1 MRTDHTDHNGSN
13 GHYATR
19 TVATLRNG
27 NHQSS
32 DACDGCGPRQK
43 GFFCNLPPEAF
54 AVLQSIRVS
63 HAYQRGSTLF
73 MEGQPANGVF
83 LLCEG
88 HVKLST
94 YSEDGKAI
102 ILRISEPGEILG
114 VSAVISGKP
123 HEATGQVTEYCRVSF
138 IKRGDFL
145 SFIQT
150 NHEAALNA
158 LRQLSSNYH
167 KAHTQ
172 ICSLG
177 LSSSA
182 GDKLAKLL
190 LQWCDVNLEDGSGQI
205 VIPLVHTHGEIA
217 EMIGTSRET
226 VTRLLKDFKS
236 RSLLSVSRNE
246 LCIPDKRALKAS
258 IGTRHRTA

>member
-1 MRTDHTDHNGSN
+1 M
-13 GHYATR
+13 
-19 TVATLRNG
+19 RNG
-27 NHQSS
+27 NGNSKLVDS
-32 DACDGCGPRQK
+32 CNGCGERSE
-43 GFFCNLPPEAF
+43 GFFCNLPPGPF
-54 AVLQSIRVS
+54 TSLQSIRVS
-63 HAYQRGSTLF
+63 HAYPRGSTLF

-102 ILRISEPGEILG
+102 ILRIAEPGEILG
-114 VSAVISGKP
+114 ISAVISGKA

-138 IKRGDFL
+138 IKRSDFL
-145 SFIQT
+145 SLIQT
-150 NHEAALNA
+150 SHEAALNA

-167 KAHTQ
+167 KAHIQ

-190 LQWCDVNLEDGSGQI
+190 LQWCELNQGDGTGQV

-226 VTRLLKDFKS
+226 VTRLLKDFRS
-236 RSLLSVSRNE
+236 RNLLTLSRNE
-246 LCIPDKRALKAS
+246 LCIPDTGALKAS

>member
-1 MRTDHTDHNGSN
+1 M
-13 GHYATR
+13 
-19 TVATLRNG
+19 
-27 NHQSS
+27 
-32 DACDGCGPRQK
+32 CDGCGERSD
-43 GFFCNLPPEAF
+43 GFFCSLPADAF
-54 AVLQSIRVS
+54 ATLRSIKVS
-63 HAYQRGSTLF
+63 HAYPRGSTLF

-102 ILRISEPGEILG
+102 ILRIAEPGEILG
-114 VSAVISGKP
+114 LSSVISGKA
-123 HEATGQVTEYCRVSF
+123 HEATGQVTEYCRVNF
-138 IKRGDFL
+138 IKRDDFL
-145 SFIQT
+145 SFVQT
-150 NHEAALNA
+150 SHEAALNA

-167 KAHTQ
+167 KAHLQ

-190 LQWCDVNLEDGSGQI
+190 LQWCELNNEDGAGRV

-226 VTRLLKDFKS
+226 VTRLLKDFRS
-236 RSLLSVSRNE
+236 RNLLSLTKNE

-258 IGTRHRTA
+258 IGSRHRIGV

>member
-1 MRTDHTDHNGSN
+1 
-13 GHYATR
+13 
-19 TVATLRNG
+19 
-27 NHQSS
+27 
-32 DACDGCGPRQK
+32 
-43 GFFCNLPPEAF
+43 
-54 AVLQSIRVS
+54 
-63 HAYQRGSTLF
+63 

-114 VSAVISGKP
+114 VSAVISGKA
-123 HEATGQVTEYCRVSF
+123 HEATGQVTDYCRVNY
-138 IKRGDFL
+138 IKRTDFL

-150 NHEAALNA
+150 SHDAALNA
-158 LRQLSSNYH
+158 LLQLSSNYH
-167 KAHTQ
+167 KAHMQ

-190 LQWCDVNLEDGSGQI
+190 LQWCDLNHEDGTGHI

-236 RSLLSVSRNE
+236 RNLLTLSRSE

-258 IGTRHRTA
+258 IGTRHRTAQL

>member
-1 MRTDHTDHNGSN
+1 MRYITNGS
-13 GHYATR
+13 
-19 TVATLRNG
+19 
-27 NHQSS
+27 SS
-32 DACDGCGPRQK
+32 ACDDCGRRAE

-54 AVLQSIRVS
+54 AVLKSIKVS
-63 HAYQRGSTLF
+63 HAYPRGSTLF

-102 ILRISEPGEILG
+102 ILRIAEPGEVLG
-114 VSAVISGKP
+114 VSSVISGKA
-123 HEATGQVTEYCRVSF
+123 HEATGEVTDYCRVSF
-138 IKRGDFL
+138 VKRSDFL
-145 SFIQT
+145 SFVQT
-150 NHEAALNA
+150 SHEAALNA
-158 LRQLSSNYH
+158 LRQLSSNYY
-167 KAHTQ
+167 KAHMQ

-190 LQWCDVNLEDGSGQI
+190 LQWCDLNIEDGTGRT

-226 VTRLLKDFKS
+226 VTRLLKDFKT
-236 RSLLSVSRNE
+236 RNLLTLTRNE

>member
-1 MRTDHTDHNGSN
+1 MYSLTQTK
-13 GHYATR
+13 
-19 TVATLRNG
+19 
-27 NHQSS
+27 S
-32 DACDGCGPRQK
+32 DMKNEPRCPDVCDGCGIRSEE
-43 GFFCNLPPEAF
+43 FFCNLPPDAF
-54 AVLQSIRVS
+54 SVLQSIRVS
-63 HAYQRGSTLF
+63 HAYPRGSTLF
-73 MEGQPANGVF
+73 MEGQPANGIY
-83 LLCEG
+83 LLCQG

-102 ILRISEPGEILG
+102 ILRIAEPGEILG
-114 VSAVISGKP
+114 VSSVISGKA

-138 IKRGDFL
+138 IKRSDFL
-145 SFIQT
+145 GLVQSS
-150 NHEAALNA
+150 HEAALNA

-167 KAHTQ
+167 KAHMQ

-190 LQWCDVNLEDGSGQI
+190 LQWCELNHGDSSGQ
-205 VIPLVHTHGEIA
+205 VVMPLVHTHGEIA

-226 VTRLLKDFKS
+226 VTRLLKDFKT
-236 RSLLSVSRNE
+236 RNLLTLSKNE
-246 LCIPDKRALKAS
+246 LCIPDKNALKAS

>member
-1 MRTDHTDHNGSN
+1 
-13 GHYATR
+13 
-19 TVATLRNG
+19 
-27 NHQSS
+27 
-32 DACDGCGPRQK
+32 
-43 GFFCNLPPEAF
+43 
-54 AVLQSIRVS
+54 
-63 HAYQRGSTLF
+63 

-102 ILRISEPGEILG
+102 ILRIADPGEILG
-114 VSAVISGKP
+114 VSSVISGKA
-123 HEATGQVTEYCRVSF
+123 HEATGQVTEYCRVNF
-138 IKRGDFL
+138 IKRSDFL
-145 SFIQT
+145 TFIQT
-150 NHEAALNA
+150 SHDAALNA

-167 KAHTQ
+167 KAHLQ

-190 LQWCDVNLEDGSGQI
+190 LQWCDLNAEDGTGQV

-226 VTRLLKDFKS
+226 VTRLLKDFKI
-236 RSLLSVSRNE
+236 RNLLTLSRNE
-246 LCIPDKRALKAS
+246 LCIPDKGALKAS

>member
-1 MRTDHTDHNGSN
+1 MQQVT
-13 GHYATR
+13 
-19 TVATLRNG
+19 NG
-27 NHQSS
+27 NGCL
-32 DACDGCGPRQK
+32 AMCDGCGPRSE
-43 GFFCNLPPEAF
+43 GFFCNLPPDAF
-54 AVLQSIRVS
+54 AVFQSIRLS
-63 HAYQRGSTLF
+63 HAYPRGSTLF

-83 LLCEG
+83 LLCQG

-102 ILRISEPGEILG
+102 ILRIAEPGEILG
-114 VSAVISGKP
+114 VSAVISGKV
-123 HEATGQVTEYCRVSF
+123 HEATGQVTEYCRVNF
-138 IKRGDFL
+138 IKRSDFL
-145 SFIQT
+145 SFVQT
-150 NHEAALNA
+150 NHHAALNA

-167 KAHTQ
+167 KAHMQ

-190 LQWCDVNLEDGSGQI
+190 LQWCELSEQDATGQI

-226 VTRLLKDFKS
+226 VTRLLKDFKT
-236 RSLLSVSRNE
+236 RNLLTLSRNE
-246 LCIPDKRALKAS
+246 LCIPDKDALKAS
-258 IGTRHRTA
+258 IGTRHRMA

>member
-27 NHQSS
+27 NHKSS
-32 DACDGCGPRQK
+32 DACDGCGPRQE

-138 IKRGDFL
+138 IKRSDFL

-226 VTRLLKDFKS
+226 LTKVL
-236 RSLLSVSRNE
+236 NE
-246 LCIPDKRALKAS
+246 LRESGLIDVRERLVWVLDADALEHLKTS
-258 IGTRHRTA
+258 G

>member
-1 MRTDHTDHNGSN
+1 M
-13 GHYATR
+13 
-19 TVATLRNG
+19 RNG
-27 NHQSS
+27 N
-32 DACDGCGPRQK
+32 DKPINLCDGCGDRSA
-43 GFFCNLPPEAF
+43 GFFCNLPPEDF
-54 AVLQSIRVS
+54 AVLQSMRVS
-63 HAYQRGSTLF
+63 HAYPRGSTLF

-102 ILRISEPGEILG
+102 ILRIAEPGEILG
-114 VSAVISGKP
+114 VSAVISGKA
-123 HEATGQVTEYCRVSF
+123 HEATGQVTEYCRVNF
-138 IKRGDFL
+138 IKGSDFL
-145 SFIQT
+145 SFVQT
-150 NHEAALNA
+150 SHDAALNA
-158 LRQLSSNYH
+158 LHQLSRNYH
-167 KAHTQ
+167 RAHMQ

-190 LQWCDVNLEDGSGQI
+190 LQWCDLNQEDGTGQI
-205 VIPLVHTHGEIA
+205 VMPLVHTHGEIA

-226 VTRLLKDFKS
+226 VTRLLKDFRS
-236 RSLLSVSRNE
+236 RNLLTMSRNE